1 MNVEDI
7 LEGLYNL
14 LKNANRPY
22 NIYKQQNQDK
32 NRSKQLMMLS
42 YLKSVQR
49 NIFILKYNNKNW
61 QKAKCW
67 TEELL
72 GCLNSQ
78 R

>member
-42 YLKSVQR
+42 
-49 NIFILKYNNKNW
+49 
-61 QKAKCW
+61 
-67 TEELL
+67 
-72 GCLNSQ
+72 
-78 R
+78 